1 MDLTLGRR
9 ADYAIRAALAL
20 ARHDGNGGRRKA
32 REIGEEMAIP
42 ASYLPQILAQLVR
55 AGLVTSEAGPH
66 GGYALAR
73 PADEVSL
80 LDIIVATEG
89 DPSSTQCVLRSGP
102 CRWDDVCAVHV
113 PWFMAQQALIGKL
126 RTTSLADVAHIDA
139 ALDAG
144 TYEVP
149 DDARRTHV
157 ARGSTR
163 A

>member
-20 ARHDGNGGRRKA
+20 ARHDGRGGRRKA
-32 REIGEEMAIP
+32 REIGDEMAIP

-73 PADEVSL
+73 PGDEVSL
-80 LDIIVATEG
+80 LDVIAATEG
-89 DPSSTQCVLRSGP
+89 DPSSTECVLRSGP

-113 PWFMAQQALIGKL
+113 PWSMAQQALLGKL
-126 RTTSLADVAHIDA
+126 RTTTLADVADIDA

-149 DDARRTHV
+149 ESARRTV
-157 ARGSTR
+157 VGGRPTPS
-163 A
+163 